1 MATKPKIQTLTNSS
15 VDILN
20 VIRNN
25 ATNDYKNYI
34 PKATADAEVIR
45 QIGNVLMDYPQLQ
58 NEFLSA
64 LVNRIGRVIVSSKA
78 YSNPWAIFKKGMLE
92 MGETIEEVFVNI
104 AKPFQYSA
112 ETAEQTI
119 FKREIPDVRSAFH
132 VMNFQKYYKTT
143 VQQEDLKRAFL
154 SIEGV
159 TDLISKIVETL
170 YTGANYDE
178 FMVMKYLLA
187 KHILNGRLLPTET
200 QALSKTT
207 AVDVAT
213 DVKRVSN
220 DMTFLKDKY
229 NIAGVKNRSEKNEQ
243 YLLVNTD
250 FDAIVDM
257 NVLATAFNMEKAEFM
272 GHKILVD
279 GFGDIDNERLAI
291 LFADD
296 NTYTALTEAEL
307 TALNTI
313 PCVLV
318 DRNYFMILDNKLEFT
333 EQFNA
338 EGLYWNYWYHTW
350 KTFSVSPYANSTVFV
365 PTAPTVTAVT
375 VTPSTMT
382 VAKGQSASISAT
394 VTTTGFAP
402 KTVSYS
408 SSNTGVTVSAG
419 GLVTVSETATGNAT
433 ITVAST
439 FDPTKKATCTI
450 TIS

>member
-25 ATNDYKNYI
+25 ATNDYRNYV

-45 QIGNVLMDYPQLQ
+45 TIGSVLMDYPQLQ

-78 YSNPWAIFKKGMLE
+78 YSNPWAVFKKGMLE

-112 ETAEQTI
+112 ETAEQTV

-143 VQQEDLKRAFL
+143 VQQSDLKRAFL

-187 KHILNGRLLPTET
+187 KHILAGRLLPTET
-200 QALSKTT
+200 QAVSKTT
-207 AVDVAT
+207 ASDVAT
-213 DVKRVSN
+213 DVKRISN
-220 DMTFLKDKY
+220 DFTFLKDKY
-229 NIAGVKNRSEKNEQ
+229 NIAGVKNKSDKNEQ
-243 YLLVNTD
+243 YLLVNTS
-250 FDAIVDM
+250 FDALMDM

-279 GFGDIDNERLAI
+279 NFGDIDTERLAV

-296 NTYTALTEAEL
+296 TTYKALTEAEL
-307 TALNTI
+307 TALNSI

-318 DRNYFMILDNKLEFT
+318 DKNYFMILDNKLEFT

-350 KTFSVSPYANSTVFV
+350 KTFSVSPYANCTVFV
-365 PTAPTVTAVT
+365 PTAPTVTSVT
-375 VTPSTMT
+375 LTPTTMT
-382 VAKGQSASISAT
+382 VAKGQTATINAT
-394 VTTTGFAP
+394 VATTGFAP
-402 KTVSYS
+402 QTVTW
-408 SSNTGVTVSAG
+408 SSNNANVTVSAG
-419 GLVTVSETATGNAT
+419 GLVTVGQTATGTAT
-433 ITVAST
+433 ITATST
-439 FDPTKKATCTI
+439 FDQTKKATCTV
-450 TIS
+450 TIN